1 MRTDLIIYHYSKCK
15 KSRAG
20 LDYVRNLCPDPE
32 VVNYIEE
39 GLTVQKIKDLLSKL
53 RMPAEELVRKQEDY
67 YRDFLKHQEL
77 SEDDLIRIL
86 AENPKLIRRPIVV
99 SGEKAVIADPPE
111 NINILL
117 TSSVK

>member
-1 MRTDLIIYHYSKCK
+1 MRSDLTIYHYSKCK

-20 LDYVRNLCPDPE
+20 LDYVRNHCSQPE
-32 VVNYIEE
+32 IVNYIEE
-39 GLTVQKIKDLLSKL
+39 GLTGHQIKEILTKL
-53 RMPAEELVRKQEDY
+53 GMQPEELVRKQEDY
-67 YRDFLKHQEL
+67 YRDYLRHQEL
-77 SEDDLIRIL
+77 SEDNWIKIL

-111 NINILL
+111 NINVLL